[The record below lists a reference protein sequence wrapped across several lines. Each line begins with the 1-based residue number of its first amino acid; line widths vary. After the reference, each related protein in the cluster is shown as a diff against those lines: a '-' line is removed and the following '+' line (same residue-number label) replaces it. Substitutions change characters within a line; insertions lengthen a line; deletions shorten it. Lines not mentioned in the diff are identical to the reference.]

1 MVPAVI
7 LEIMVTITMAVGQ
20 VMILLTTD
28 SIRGNMGST
37 VLEVSYRDLKV
48 YLCTHRHQH
57 YFFPKL
63 KGFYT
68 RKMLLFH

>member
-48 YLCTHRHQH
+48 YLCTHKHQH
-57 YFFPKL
+57 FFISWS
-63 KGFYT
+63 
-68 RKMLLFH
+68 